1 MYLLLLWLV
10 NKSKTEKSNFK
21 IIVDVLYACNPPYDV
36 VVPILFIQPK
46 CQNNNVTFALLGK
59 VQKFASTILVVTGIF
74 VWSTGN
80 ENRKKLSLIAN

>member
-1 MYLLLLWLV
+1 M
-10 NKSKTEKSNFK
+10 
-21 IIVDVLYACNPPYDV
+21 
-36 VVPILFIQPK
+36 PILFIQPK